1 MKQIVIRGAAAGVI
15 AALTRLCVSWV
26 THVLGLQPMTVSHV
40 YGLLFLGTQDAGG
53 LLVGSIGFVLAAPVY
68 GVLLAYLLE
77 FDGYRHWWLKGAGLG
92 AVAWPYTYVLS
103 RRLYTG
109 PQLSPTAIAP
119 LSSLAGFV
127 LAGFIA
133 SWYLWLAHR
142 YRTKS

>member
-1 MKQIVIRGAAAGVI
+1 VTAAV
-15 AALTRLCVSWV
+15 TRLGVSWIA
-26 THVLGLQPMTVSHV
+26 HALGLQPMTISHV

-53 LLVGSIGFVLAAPVY
+53 ILVGSIGFILAAPVY

-77 FDGYRHWWLKGAGLG
+77 FDGYRHWWLKGTGFG
-92 AVAWPYTYVLS
+92 ATAWPYTYLLS

-109 PQLSPTAIAP
+109 PELTPTAASP
-119 LSSLAGFV
+119 LWSLAGFA

-142 YRTKS
+142 YRTRS